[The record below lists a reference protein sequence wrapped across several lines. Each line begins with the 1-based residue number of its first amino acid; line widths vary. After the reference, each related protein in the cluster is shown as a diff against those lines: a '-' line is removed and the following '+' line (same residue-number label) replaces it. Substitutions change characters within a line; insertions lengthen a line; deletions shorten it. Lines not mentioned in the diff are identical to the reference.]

1 MTSDFR
7 SAMRGLCQ
15 SVGIVTA
22 CDEGRWAGMTASSI
36 TSVSMEP
43 PSLLVCVNRDA
54 SIHAAIARSRRFSVN
69 FLADGQEEFSR
80 LFSSPISNEE
90 RFGQGGWSAGRE
102 QPPELEGALSVL
114 TCDLEHASAVATH
127 TIFVGRVRSVVAE
140 PSRLPLVYLNGRY
153 HPMSGRCEPAH
164 A

>member
-22 CDEGRWAGMTASSI
+22 CDDGRWAGMTASSI

-54 SIHAAIARSRRFSVN
+54 SIHAAIVRSRRFSVN
-69 FLADGQEEFSR
+69 FLADGQEQLSR

-90 RFGQGGWSAGRE
+90 RFVHGRWSAGTG

-114 TCDLEHASAVATH
+114 ACALEHASSVATH
-127 TIFVGRVRSVVAE
+127 TIFVGRVQSVVTE
-140 PSRLPLVYLNGRY
+140 PDRSPLVYLNGRY
-153 HPMSGRCEPAH
+153 HPMGNRCDPAL